1 MASQRLIRINEA
13 IKKELS
19 ELIRYEIKD
28 PRVNGAMVSVIDVET
43 TNDLKHAKVFISVL
57 EESKKEDVLK
67 GLNAASGFIR
77 KEVARRVNLRCT
89 PEFIFRLDESI
100 ERGMQMAQMIN
111 NVMKDS
117 EK

>member
-28 PRVNGAMVSVIDVET
+28 PRVSGALVSVIDVET

-57 EESKKEDVLK
+57 EDSKKEDVLK
-67 GLNAASGFIR
+67 GLSAASGFIR

-100 ERGMQMAQMIN
+100 ERGMQMSQMIN

>member
-77 KEVARRVNLRCT
+77 KEVAHRVNLRCT